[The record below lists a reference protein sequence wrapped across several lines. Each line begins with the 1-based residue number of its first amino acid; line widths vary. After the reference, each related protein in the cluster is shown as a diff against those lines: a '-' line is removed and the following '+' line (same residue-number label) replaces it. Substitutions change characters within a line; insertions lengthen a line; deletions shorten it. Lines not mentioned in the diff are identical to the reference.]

1 MSVPRIAVVGGGVG
15 ACSLAYGLREQ
26 IRVKDISVHLFEM
39 GRGTGGRAATR
50 GTRERPN
57 LRVDHGVPAFSAHTP
72 NFQALCDSFV
82 RAGSLQRCSQ
92 HQPPLVFGTLK
103 ADGSFQAEAA
113 ELVPRYV
120 AAPGLGMSSV
130 SEALLRGGDLGADPL
145 AQTTFGTMVDKVEA
159 DDGGWRLRSRKGDDL
174 GTFDWLVVTSTGFAH
189 PRWRAAFGGEPPLVE
204 AAAALG
210 DAALDNAL
218 AHLAPLAS
226 KPVIACMLAY
236 EAEAAAAWANLP
248 FFKASVES
256 NSTLSRM
263 VVQRLEPSLTVV
275 VLHSTHE
282 FALSSAHVYGKT
294 STAARLAGAASD
306 ADEEQQVLEAMIAA
320 AELQLAGL
328 IDASHVRS
336 PAWGPFLHR
345 WGSAFPD
352 APLLAEAHAMIPS
365 AKVVFAGDFIDAGDG
380 RAGSV
385 EGAVLSGLRAGE
397 ALASLLRVER
407 SPL

>member
-1 MSVPRIAVVGGGVG
+1 MSVPRVAVIGGGVG

-26 IRVKDISVHLFEM
+26 VRLKEISLHLFEM
-39 GRGTGGRAATR
+39 GRGAGGRAATR

-72 NFQALCDSFV
+72 HFQALCDSFV
-82 RAGSLQRCSQ
+82 RAGSLQRCSEQ
-92 HQPPLVFGTLK
+92 QPPLLFGMLT
-103 ADGSFQAEAA
+103 AGGSFQAESA
-113 ELVPRYV
+113 EAVPRYV
-120 AAPGLGMSSV
+120 AAPGLGMSAIAD
-130 SEALLRGGDLGADPL
+130 ALLRGGDLGADPL
-145 AQTTFGTMVDKVEA
+145 AQTTFGTMVDKIEA
-159 DDGGWRLRSRKGDDL
+159 EDGGWHLRSRKGDDL

-189 PRWRAAFGGEPPLVE
+189 PRWRTAFGGEPPLVE

-210 DAALDNAL
+210 DAALDDAL
-218 AHLAPLAS
+218 AHLAPLTS

-248 FFKASVES
+248 FFKATIED
-256 NSTLSRM
+256 NSTLSRV

-275 VLHSTHE
+275 VLHSTHD
-282 FALSSAHVYGKT
+282 FAVSSAHVYGKT

-306 ADEEQQVLEAMIAA
+306 ADEEQRVLEALIAA

-328 IDASHVRS
+328 IDAPHVRS

-352 APLLAEAHAMIPS
+352 APLLAESHALIPS
-365 AKVVFAGDFIDAGDG
+365 AKVAFAGDFVDAGNG
-380 RAGSV
+380 RAASL
-385 EGAVLSGLRAGE
+385 EGAVLSGLRTGE
-397 ALASLLRVER
+397 ALASILRVER